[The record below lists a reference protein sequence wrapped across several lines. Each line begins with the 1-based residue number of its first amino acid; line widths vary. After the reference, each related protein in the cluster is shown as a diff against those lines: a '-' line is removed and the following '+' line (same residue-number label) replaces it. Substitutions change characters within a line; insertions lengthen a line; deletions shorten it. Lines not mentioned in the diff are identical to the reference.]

1 MPAILVSIW
10 LISNTIWLEVG
21 RGKIN
26 LKFKVHARMWPIY
39 CIKKIDNGSDK
50 KRFNDPRRAANENY
64 NLHLF
69 VVVNNFEK
77 NAV

>member
-10 LISNTIWLEVG
+10 LISSTIWLEVA
-21 RGKIN
+21 RGKIK
-26 LKFKVHARMWPIY
+26 LKFKAHARMWLIY
-39 CIKKIDNGSDK
+39 NKKIDNGSDK
-50 KRFNDPRRAANENY
+50 KRFNDPRRAAYEND
-64 NLHLF
+64 NPHLF